1 MLSSKLQ
8 DAINQQINAEMY
20 SAYLYLSMA
29 AHFESVNLGGFAHW
43 MKLQHGEET
52 VHAMKLF
59 DFVNDS
65 GGRVVLQAISAPP
78 VEFGSALEVME
89 QTLAHER
96 MVTGMINRL
105 YGLAEAEKDHAA
117 RAMLDWF
124 IEEQVEEEKTAEDI
138 VERLKIG
145 GSEGAGL
152 LMEDATMGK
161 RGAG

>member
-43 MKLQHGEET
+43 MKLQQDEET
-52 VHAMKLF
+52 GHAMKLF
-59 DFVNDS
+59 DFVNDR
-65 GGRVVLQAISAPP
+65 GGRVTLQAISAPP
-78 VEFGSALEVME
+78 VEFGSTLEVME
-89 QTLAHER
+89 QTLEHER
-96 MVTGMINRL
+96 KVTGMINRL
-105 YGLAEAEKDHAA
+105 YELAEAEKDHAA
-117 RAMLDWF
+117 RIMLEWF
-124 IEEQVEEEKTAEDI
+124 IEEQIEEEKTAEDI

-152 LMEDATMGK
+152 LMADAIMGK
-161 RGAG
+161 RSAG